1 MKEEGAEP
9 SGQRR
14 SSFELWG
21 RVGVSMGLEC
31 PWGAR
36 GWWGRAMVSIS
47 RSRRATCAQ
56 QRCRHSTARPWVSA
70 SKPSSG
76 GNRRGGRVP
85 KMEARKKPV
94 LRPAS
99 IITVIR
105 LG

>member
-36 GWWGRAMVSIS
+36 GWWGRAVRGLHLQITESHVCS
-47 RSRRATCAQ
+47 AEVPTQHSSALGVGLQAQ
-56 QRCRHSTARPWVSA
+56 QR
-70 SKPSSG
+70 G
-76 GNRRGGRVP
+76 
-85 KMEARKKPV
+85 
-94 LRPAS
+94 
-99 IITVIR
+99 
-105 LG
+105 

>member
-47 RSRRATCAQ
+47 RSICILAQ
-56 QRCRHSTARPWVSA
+56 CCSSLRLST
-70 SKPSSG
+70 
-76 GNRRGGRVP
+76 
-85 KMEARKKPV
+85 V
-94 LRPAS
+94 LMGTHPLPHGRPAW
-99 IITVIR
+99 
-105 LG
+105 